1 MLFNIFINDTDDG
14 IECTFTKFADD
25 AKLNGAADTVEEK
38 DATHRDPK
46 IKLYAETLRM
56 AQSSYICVV
65 TTRGFHL

>member
-14 IECTFTKFADD
+14 IECTFTVFADD

-56 AQSSYICVV
+56 ALSSYICVV